1 MPFGDRLRA
10 VIQLHE
16 EDEMETQYKDLS
28 GLDRRYSS
36 ELSAAIAALKPGEV
50 IYWRGPS
57 EWARSAPGIPY
68 EKTEDGGLRPVQK

>member
-1 MPFGDRLRA
+1 
-10 VIQLHE
+10 
-16 EDEMETQYKDLS
+16 MEAQHQHSS

-36 ELSAAIAALKPGEV
+36 DLSAAIAALRPGEV

-68 EKTEDGGLRPVQK
+68 EKTEDGGLRPVRR